1 MNESPDAHAKTLQEE
16 RPPRPT
22 YIPAAMA
29 MSIMFTVWG
38 ITTHWLMSV
47 AGIALMTASLWAW
60 VNEIRRAWRE
70 S

>member
-1 MNESPDAHAKTLQEE
+1 MNETPNANTESMQDE

-22 YIPAAMA
+22 YVPAAMA

-38 ITTHWLMSV
+38 ITTYWVMSV
-47 AGIALMTASLWAW
+47 AGISLMTVSLWTW
-60 VNEIRRAWRE
+60 VNEIRRTWRT